1 MISSVRGVVGGS
13 FDEFAVVEGRT
24 GTDKG
29 NEVRCVYS
37 PPTDLGGFDEL
48 ERDGQAGRPGS
59 GTLGDLAPVSD
70 GLEA

>member
-24 GTDKG
+24 GADKG
-29 NEVRCVYS
+29 NEVRCVYI

-59 GTLGDLAPVSD
+59 GTLGDLAPVTD